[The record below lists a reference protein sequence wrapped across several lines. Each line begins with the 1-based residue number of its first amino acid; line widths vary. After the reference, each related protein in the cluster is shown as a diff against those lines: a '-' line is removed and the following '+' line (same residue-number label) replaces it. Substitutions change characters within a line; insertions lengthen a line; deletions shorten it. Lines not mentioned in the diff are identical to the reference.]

1 MARAFSRRSGRA
13 DDPRPS
19 RPPKGSPS
27 AVLVTTAEAVFEILE
42 GEPLLL
48 VTNLQAKRVLAH
60 APLQQRL
67 GLGLLASPADWRFRL
82 PST

>member
-19 RPPKGSPS
+19 PPAEGI
-27 AVLVTTAEAVFEILE
+27 AVRCSRTTAEAVFEILE